1 MSYHDSKIKLLF
13 LNDVLL
19 GHIGR
24 CEGVD
29 YASDI
34 DFRRMKSDQLT
45 KSERAELLRCHP
57 MIAARIHYLSQEAFW
72 KHILN
77 GRDRPFGHIL
87 DFWRR
92 VEFQARGSPHSHNL
106 LCIKRYNTGLKE
118 NELSEF
124 REKTN
129 PDEYLRSLMLEIEN
143 KYALRRGN
151 IASSESANDIMK
163 TTYSP
168 ETKASMDKIRE
179 NISETLEH
187 NFLLRDS
194 LEKSVNKYNRKLDE
208 VTLSKYM
215 KDVYMVREHDIMKDT
230 VTSKN
235 PFLRQLATNEMSRI
249 ATAALEDRHPLD
261 FSDIGESR
269 ELWNKEK
276 DANFN
281 VNRKTYFK
289 DASHPCRMRM
299 TSGDYSYRATTS
311 DESNGSDIQI
321 ACRRLKLANQ
331 MHVCVDSCY
340 KFCKKNKKL
349 CRYGFTRTILLS
361 NDKFAIIHEDRD
373 HQGRVRVTIHPIRNN
388 VNLNNTCRS
397 PVIQMALRSNHDIKY
412 LSSTHGA
419 VEYVCKYCAK
429 VEAPD
434 SKQMIRAVSSRL
446 RSIEQRQ
453 SFPVTITQRLSTA
466 ANAVVSSRQIGAIEA
481 CYIIA
486 DMDLVQSSRTVINVN
501 TLPIT
506 CQTTAPVITNRLELQ
521 NIQNEDSVIR
531 EGLSNNGLHRHAYA
545 KLHQHQRS
553 LSPDNNSSPLF
564 TFYEFMSTFRVTS
577 DTGKL
582 KKPKKVYPFVIDSNG
597 FIINAETFV
606 FERMKYTALRKR
618 PVLNICPYI
627 PIDMKKPSS
636 AYSILLLYSDWGSK
650 GEVGILNDMPDP
662 QSRLQEIFSTLP
674 DYVQKSIKVIQ
685 SSEERLADTGNPDE
699 QPTGNIDADEAQRE
713 FTEHLHDFD
722 GISME
727 DINNPYRNVEQKPL
741 GDQIIKPV
749 TYNCSHSTMSYLYNF
764 VDSLKS
770 DWKNTPAL
778 DHCLTETEIAAGVRV
793 AVSDH
798 EAKEE
803 LLHTKYL
810 SRFSALQM
818 KAFSTFRDAVANVSS
833 EQVVMVLSGEGGTG
847 KSDVINAISIQ
858 TSLIVG
864 KVNGRRGACIRMA
877 PTGSAAFNIHG
888 STWQS
893 CLEKGRDGYQ
903 SIKDVNIN
911 HQLSLERAFGGTIVV
926 IIDEISM
933 LSAENLIEI
942 SERYVII

>member
-1 MSYHDSKIKLLF
+1 
-13 LNDVLL
+13 
-19 GHIGR
+19 
-24 CEGVD
+24 
-29 YASDI
+29 
-34 DFRRMKSDQLT
+34 
-45 KSERAELLRCHP
+45 
-57 MIAARIHYLSQEAFW
+57 
-72 KHILN
+72 
-77 GRDRPFGHIL
+77 
-87 DFWRR
+87 
-92 VEFQARGSPHSHNL
+92 
-106 LCIKRYNTGLKE
+106 
-118 NELSEF
+118 
-124 REKTN
+124 
-129 PDEYLRSLMLEIEN
+129 
-143 KYALRRGN
+143 
-151 IASSESANDIMK
+151 
-163 TTYSP
+163 
-168 ETKASMDKIRE
+168 
-179 NISETLEH
+179 
-187 NFLLRDS
+187 
-194 LEKSVNKYNRKLDE
+194 
-208 VTLSKYM
+208 
-215 KDVYMVREHDIMKDT
+215 
-230 VTSKN
+230 
-235 PFLRQLATNEMSRI
+235 
-249 ATAALEDRHPLD
+249 
-261 FSDIGESR
+261 
-269 ELWNKEK
+269 
-276 DANFN
+276 
-281 VNRKTYFK
+281 
-289 DASHPCRMRM
+289 
-299 TSGDYSYRATTS
+299 
-311 DESNGSDIQI
+311 
-321 ACRRLKLANQ
+321 
-331 MHVCVDSCY
+331 
-340 KFCKKNKKL
+340 
-349 CRYGFTRTILLS
+349 
-361 NDKFAIIHEDRD
+361 
-373 HQGRVRVTIHPIRNN
+373 
-388 VNLNNTCRS
+388 
-397 PVIQMALRSNHDIKY
+397 
-412 LSSTHGA
+412 
-419 VEYVCKYCAK
+419 
-429 VEAPD
+429 
-434 SKQMIRAVSSRL
+434 
-446 RSIEQRQ
+446 
-453 SFPVTITQRLSTA
+453 
-466 ANAVVSSRQIGAIEA
+466 
-481 CYIIA
+481 
-486 DMDLVQSSRTVINVN
+486 
-501 TLPIT
+501 
-506 CQTTAPVITNRLELQ
+506 
-521 NIQNEDSVIR
+521 
-531 EGLSNNGLHRHAYA
+531 
-545 KLHQHQRS
+545 
-553 LSPDNNSSPLF
+553 
-564 TFYEFMSTFRVTS
+564 
-577 DTGKL
+577 
-582 KKPKKVYPFVIDSNG
+582 
-597 FIINAETFV
+597 
-606 FERMKYTALRKR
+606 
-618 PVLNICPYI
+618 
-627 PIDMKKPSS
+627 MKKPSS